1 MPIVVSDFFWFL
13 KNCTALPAAAS
24 MPGWQRLYN
33 QLVGFYAGLS
43 RTASDVA
50 RAAVFA
56 GCQFWWLPVAEIAAI
71 ICCSRHLPSPSPR
84 SWAPNPIVPP
94 CDTLLASARLAAV
107 KTSFV
112 YDICLALPPCL
123 PSYGCYVLIVL
134 TSSFTQTQ
142 KPLSLLT
149 TVARSY
155 QQSYRICLCVTV
167 THCFFVPWSRS
178 LWIYAR

>member
-56 GCQFWWLPVAEIAAI
+56 GCQFWCLPVAEIAAI
-71 ICCSRHLPSPSPR
+71 ICYSRHLPSPFPPAPR
-84 SWAPNPIVPP
+84 SWEHRIPLYLPAIHCWPQRDWLPLKRP
-94 CDTLLASARLAAV
+94 
-107 KTSFV
+107 SFS
-112 YDICLALPPCL
+112 DICLALPPCL

-134 TSSFTQTQ
+134 TSSFILVSY
-142 KPLSLLT
+142 PLLRVHTSNLT
-149 TVARSY
+149 ESVSA
-155 QQSYRICLCVTV
+155 
-167 THCFFVPWSRS
+167 S
-178 LWIYAR
+178 LWLTVFLFRDLEVFGFMSR